1 MDKPQI
7 IGLGL
12 NGLIG
17 SRITQLLSDKYNF
30 ISLSRSNR
38 VDITDAVSL
47 TKIKDYPD
55 ADFVLNLAAKADV
68 DGCEEDKSLGERGE
82 AWKVNV
88 EGAKNVA
95 EICRESGKK
104 LIHISTDFVFE
115 GIIGEEEKY
124 DENDLPNPIN
134 WYGKTKYEGERAVG
148 KSGADYI
155 ILRLAYPYRANSD
168 IKKDFFRTI
177 LESLQQGIKVKAVT
191 DHIFCPT
198 FIDDIVF
205 AIESLIKNDATGIY
219 HIVGSESLTPYDA
232 TLKIAK
238 VFGLSQD
245 LIEQTTRLEFFK
257 DRALRPFNLALENA
271 KIEQL
276 GVKMKGFEGGLG
288 EIKEQLKL
296 SG

>member
-17 SRITQLLSDKYNF
+17 SRITQLLSDKYSF
-30 ISLSRSNR
+30 ISLSRSNG
-38 VDITDAVSL
+38 VDITDSSSL

-55 ADFVLNLAAKADV
+55 ANFVLNLAAKADV
-68 DGCEEDKSLGERGE
+68 DDCEEDKGLNEGGE

-88 EGAKNVA
+88 EGTKNVA
-95 EICRESGKK
+95 EICRETGKK
-104 LIHISTDFVFE
+104 LIHTSTDFIFD
-115 GIIGEEEKY
+115 GRKSEEEKY

-134 WYGKTKYEGERAVG
+134 WYGNTKYEGERRVEE
-148 KSGADYI
+148 SGADYI
-155 ILRLAYPYRANSD
+155 ILRLAYPYRASSD

-177 LESLQQGIKVKAVT
+177 LENLHKGIEVEAVT

-205 AIESLIKNDATGIY
+205 AIEALIKNDAMGIY
-219 HIVGSESLTPYDA
+219 HIVGSESLTPYKA

-238 VFGLSQD
+238 IFGLSSD
-245 LIEQTTRLEFFK
+245 LIEQTTREEFFK
-257 DRALRPFNLALENA
+257 DRAPRPFNLSLKND
-271 KIEQL
+271 KIKQL
-276 GVKMKGFEGGLG
+276 GVRMRGFQEGLL
-288 EIKEQLKL
+288 EIKRQLEA
-296 SG
+296 S